1 MIPVEA
7 IQHYK
12 LRYYMLYYLHVNM
25 YVNNKGRKVSMSG
38 ATVPLSTMV
47 PISVFSRGHAS
58 QAFSQ
63 VQNGQ
68 PVTVLRNN
76 KPTYII
82 ISEHDYEHY
91 AQLEQEVEALRNEQA
106 RWQAE
111 HGVGLRTFDSV
122 QSLREYYGD

>member
-1 MIPVEA
+1 
-7 IQHYK
+7 
-12 LRYYMLYYLHVNM
+12 
-25 YVNNKGRKVSMSG
+25 MSG

-82 ISEHDYEHY
+82 INEHDYEHY